1 MMNPPAAGPTIEAS
15 PNDAPIMPWY
25 LPRSRGEMMSPM
37 IAWDSG
43 MMKPI
48 PAPCTNRANTRNQ
61 KFGAMPESPDPMA
74 KTTIPVMYSGLR
86 P

>member
-1 MMNPPAAGPTIEAS
+1 MNPPAAGPTIDAR
-15 PNDAPIMPWY
+15 PNEAPIMPWY

-37 IAWDSG
+37 IACDRG

-48 PAPCTNRANTRNQ
+48 PAPWTKRANTRNQ
-61 KFGAMPESPDPMA
+61 KLGAMPDSAEPIANTRM
-74 KTTIPVMYSGLR
+74 PVMYSGFR